1 MGSLLIVVSI
11 VAITTAIVGTPA
23 YVVAQRRHMPHAWV
37 AFVPLFGFWII
48 ICESAGQSGWAAVAM
63 IIPLIGMVVLIW
75 MAVAVPP
82 AHERSRLWT
91 LALIVPGLHL
101 IGYWIYAFTL
111 DREPTARLADATA

>member
-1 MGSLLIVVSI
+1 MGSLLFVVAV

-23 YVVAQRRHMPHAWV
+23 YVIAKRREMKNPWV
-37 AFVPLFGFWII
+37 AFVPILGFWIV
-48 ICESAGQSGWAAVAM
+48 ICESAGQSGWAAAAM
-63 IIPLIGMVVLIW
+63 IIPMIGLVVLIW

-91 LALIVPGLHL
+91 LALIVPGLHI

-111 DREPTARLADATA
+111 NREPTAPLVDATA